1 MDIFPI
7 GYVKKENGTLVELLP
22 EFIEGLDGLKEGN
35 FVKLLLWFHL
45 SDTPEK
51 RRILKVHPRG
61 DPKNPLRGVFS
72 TRSPV
77 RPNPIAVYT
86 VRILEITDGKLKVE
100 DIDALDGT
108 PVLDIKPFVE
118 RLDCPQTSLSLFR

>member
-1 MDIFPI
+1 MDVFPI
-7 GYVKKENGTLVELLP
+7 GYVKKENGTLIELLP
-22 EFIEGLDGLKEGN
+22 EFIEGLDGLEEGS

-51 RRILKVHPRG
+51 RKILKVHPRG
-61 DPKNPLRGVFS
+61 DTKNPIRGVFS

-86 VRILEITDGKLKVE
+86 VRVLRITDGKLKVE

-108 PVLDIKPFVE
+108 PVLDIKPFVKG
-118 RLDCPQTSLSLFR
+118 LDCPPASLPISR